1 MSANTEAYWALPWNT
16 DEKAAIRSAWD
27 WARETP
33 VVRGSYYTNRYL
45 VNAINR
51 ARGGERPAAIRAG
64 GSGGADQQRAR
75 PQADP
80 ALGK

>member
-51 ARGGERPAAIRAG
+51 AVVDNVPPRSALEEAVEQINKEL
-64 GSGGADQQRAR
+64 AR
-75 PQADP
+75 KQSRI
-80 ALGK
+80 